1 MTKMKPLA
9 FQAIE
14 AAKEQFSN
22 IVKNNHSGLDAEM
35 ELQYVQFIVESFG
48 ESIYEQMD
56 ANSVYWAILNQAE
69 IGLSVEEGL
78 RHATYVFRHDYESNY
93 YVLEFMPTYHGLI
106 HLAFESGEM
115 LQVTADQV
123 FAGDTFRYNG
133 SRQIPEHHSNGNFAD
148 GDVLCSYAI
157 AETKS
162 GLVYCET
169 LTKEELMEIE
179 FNASIQF
186 SSNTNVWNT
195 AFVGQM
201 RKKSAIRRLLRL
213 LFNQLG
219 FENPE
224 YRQRLKTLMSV
235 EDNMYANVKSSIGH
249 EIERAKRDK
258 ALNGQ
263 SASEALPLAIK
274 TQPAVNPEKTKKPYV
289 VVATGKSAADL
300 IGKSDDD
307 KPELAFTPVNQS
319 TDADLEVTSRGFM
332 DGW

>member
-1 MTKMKPLA
+1 MSNTKPLA
-9 FQAIE
+9 FQAID
-14 AAKEQFSN
+14 ATKDNFLS
-22 IVKNNHSGLDAEM
+22 IVEKNKCGLDVEM
-35 ELQYVQFIVESFG
+35 ELQYIQFIIESFG

-78 RHATYVFRHDYESNY
+78 RHATYLFRHDYESNY

-115 LQVTADQV
+115 RQVTADQV
-123 FAGDTFRYNG
+123 FTGDSFRYNG
-133 SRQIPEHHSNGNFAD
+133 SRQLPEHHSNGNFAD

-162 GLVYCET
+162 GLVYCEA
-169 LTKEELMEIE
+169 LTKEELIEIE

-186 SSNTNVWNT
+186 SSNANVWNT

-219 FENPE
+219 FDKPE

-235 EDNMYANVKSSIGH
+235 EDNMYTNVKSSIGH
-249 EIERAKRDK
+249 EIERAKREK
-258 ALNGQ
+258 ALKGETV
-263 SASEALPLAIK
+263 SESLPVAVK
-274 TQPAVNPEKTKKPYV
+274 TQPAVNPEKNQKPYV
-289 VVATGKSAADL
+289 VVATGKSAAEL
-300 IGKSDDD
+300 IGGSDND
-307 KPELAFTPVNQS
+307 KEELAFQPVNQ
-319 TDADLEVTSRGFM
+319 DKEENLQVTSCGFM